1 MEEILNNVVFYSIF
15 CIISFVLGIILY
27 WGFKTE
33 YGSKKVDFEVNIFVI
48 IVIFAFSIFSYI
60 TASILAC
67 AIIMTFLT
75 WFFADDE
82 RSANFKK
89 KFKDATT
96 INISNLLRKLNKKN
110 DKIN

>member
-33 YGSKKVDFEVNIFVI
+33 YGAKKIDFEVNIFVI
-48 IVIFAFSIFSYI
+48 IMIFAFSILSYI
-60 TASILAC
+60 TASILAG
-67 AIIMTFLT
+67 AIIMTFLIC
-75 WFFADDE
+75 FFADDE

-89 KFKDATT
+89 KFKDVTT